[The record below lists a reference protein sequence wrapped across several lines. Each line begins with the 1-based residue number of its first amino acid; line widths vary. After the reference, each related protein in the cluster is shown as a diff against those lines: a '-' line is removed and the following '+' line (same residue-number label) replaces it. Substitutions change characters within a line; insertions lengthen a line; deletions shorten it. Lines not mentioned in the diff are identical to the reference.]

1 MRQSH
6 ILLLLSVSAPFLLSE
21 HLTDQDWKILR
32 TEYFLQ
38 KFLDD
43 LSSLPR
49 KFLGRVK
56 SEDLVHSNHLDKRS
70 SKLGRNICTNK
81 EPDQPCCLDEVTV
94 DFQSLGWDFILSPR
108 SLQFS
113 FCRGSCSPLL
123 VRPSLF
129 THAADQILYVSNSS
143 SCLE

>member
-1 MRQSH
+1 MRQSNR
-6 ILLLLSVSAPFLLSE
+6 LLVLLLSSLVAPFLLSE
-21 HLTDQDWKILR
+21 HLTDEELKILR

-38 KFLDD
+38 KFLDE
-43 LSSLPR
+43 LSNQPR

-56 SEDLVHSNHLDKRS
+56 MEDLVQHRYLDKRS
-70 SKLGRNICTNK
+70 SKLGRNVCTSR
-81 EPDQPCCLDEVTV
+81 EPDHPCCLDEVTV
-94 DFQSLGWDFILSPR
+94 DFQALGWDFILSPR

-129 THAADQILYVSNSS
+129 TQAADQILYVSN
-143 SCLE
+143 